1 MKIVTTTLELKD
13 KVTIASK
20 ALAKK
25 SVKPVLAGFLFEV
38 KNGNFFI
45 CATDLETGVKA
56 SVNCAE
62 ISGDARF
69 VVPGDVLQK
78 LVKVLPDET
87 TELSLEGDNLVIT
100 SGSTVFRIT
109 TMPAD
114 EFPDIA
120 PAESGISFEIDTSL
134 LEEMVEKVI
143 FAAATD
149 EFMRNLNGVFWE
161 LHKGFLRLVASDG
174 FRLALAEEQIENE
187 EETNFLLSLKSMK
200 EVQNV
205 LNNTTEP
212 TVVVRY
218 DGRRVSLTTND
229 VETVMR
235 VVDAEFPDYRRVI
248 PETFKTKVVVSKKS
262 LQESLKRVMVIASKG
277 SESVKFE
284 IEENTMRL
292 VSRSPDYGEVIDEL
306 EVQKEGEDL
315 IIAFNPKF
323 IVDALRRI
331 ETEELE
337 MNFVDSTSPC
347 QINPLDI
354 SGYIYIVMPI
364 RLA

>member
-1 MKIVTTTLELKD
+1 MKVTVTTLELRD
-13 KVTIASK
+13 KITIASK

-25 SVKPVLAGFLFEV
+25 SVKPILAGFLFEV
-38 KNGNFFI
+38 KDGNFYI
-45 CATDLETGVKA
+45 CTTDLETGVKA
-56 SVNCAE
+56 TVNAAE
-62 ISGDARF
+62 ISGEARF
-69 VVPGDVLQK
+69 VVPGDVIQK
-78 LVKVLPDET
+78 LVKVLPDDI
-87 TELSLEGDNLVIT
+87 TELSLEGDVLVVS

-114 EFPDIA
+114 EFPEIT
-120 PAESGISFEIDTSL
+120 PAESGITFEVDTSL

-143 FAAATD
+143 FAAAKD

-161 LHKGFLRLVASDG
+161 LHKNLLRLVASDG

-187 EETNFLLSLKSMK
+187 EEASFLLSLKSMK

-205 LNNTTEP
+205 LDNTTEP
-212 TVVVRY
+212 TITVRY
-218 DGRRVSLTTND
+218 DGRRVSLTTSD

-235 VVDAEFPDYRRVI
+235 VVDAEFPDYKRVI
-248 PETFKTKVVVSKKS
+248 PETFKTKVVVSRKD
-262 LQESLKRVMVIASKG
+262 LMESLRRVMVIATKG

-284 IEENTMRL
+284 IEENVMRL
-292 VSRSPDYGEVIDEL
+292 VSKSPDYGEVVDEV

-315 IIAFNPKF
+315 VIAFNPKF
-323 IVDALRRI
+323 IEDVLKHI
-331 ETEELE
+331 ETEEIE

-354 SGYIYIVMPI
+354 SGYLYIVMPI